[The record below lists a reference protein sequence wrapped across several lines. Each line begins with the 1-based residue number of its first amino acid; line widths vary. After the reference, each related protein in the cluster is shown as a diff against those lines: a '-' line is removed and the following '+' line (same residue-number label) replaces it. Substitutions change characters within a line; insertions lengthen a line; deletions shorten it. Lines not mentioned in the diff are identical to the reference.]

1 VRALKL
7 IIYTVEATSISTVN
21 LTSKSFKINHIVTVA
36 NKQSLESCI
45 LRYKNDKLLKKP
57 HKDCGLKAKLEI
69 HKYTRKGNVVS

>member
-1 VRALKL
+1 MVMLEANCDLVFWL
-7 IIYTVEATSISTVN
+7 DFPDDAWLTVEATITSSVN
-21 LTSKSFKINHIVTVA
+21 
-36 NKQSLESCI
+36 ESCI